1 MRDDNNIY
9 IVMVNDRPYG
19 YFTNENDIDI
29 QLSSIKKTVIPKF
42 EFHKNFFWNEIM
54 SDDEDVIS
62 KWKCI
67 SVDKNDFTRYENIEC
82 VLEIVKTSLIEN
94 ENISTDVESDYE
106 D

>member
-1 MRDDNNIY
+1 MNKDIY

-54 SDDEDVIS
+54 GDDEDVIS
-62 KWKCI
+62 KWK
-67 SVDKNDFTRYENIEC
+67 
-82 VLEIVKTSLIEN
+82 
-94 ENISTDVESDYE
+94 
-106 D
+106 